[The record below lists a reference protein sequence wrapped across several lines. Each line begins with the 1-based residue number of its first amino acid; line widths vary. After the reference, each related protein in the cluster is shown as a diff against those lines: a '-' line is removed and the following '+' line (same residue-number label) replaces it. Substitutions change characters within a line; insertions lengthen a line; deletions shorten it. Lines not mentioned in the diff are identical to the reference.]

1 MTGPDTEQPDATSVL
16 LPGPWA
22 HRDVSANGVRL
33 HAAEAGDGP
42 LVLLLHG
49 FPQFW
54 WAWRSQL
61 TGLAAAGLRV
71 VAPDLRGYGA
81 SDKPPRGYDLPTAAA
96 DAAAVIRAL
105 GETDAVVVGSDWGGL
120 VGWTMAALHPR
131 SVRRLVVLGAA
142 HPRRLPR
149 PSVTDAQQRRA
160 LAVRVRRSSCPGCP
174 SGGSPGPTTTRS
186 PHLMR
191 RWAGPAW
198 INTSDFAE
206 AVSRYRSASRI
217 PQAAYGAM
225 EYYRWAGRSQLRPDG
240 LRFARRMAAPIT
252 APTLQ
257 LHGAL
262 DRYVLPAHRPRL
274 RPLRG
279 RRLRVAG
286 AARRRATSR
295 TRRPPT
301 RSPPPSPPGPGTE
314 RPPGQGSGLTRRGRC
329 RRRRAPSGPA
339 VAASDTSVGGQR
351 VAGVRLVDG
360 GGEDHAE
367 HAAVGREQRAAGVAG
382 PDLPEQRV
390 DVALD
395 GVAWSGSPGR

>member
-1 MTGPDTEQPDATSVL
+1 MSDPQDGQPDATSVL

-33 HAAEAGDGP
+33 HAAEAGEGP

-54 WAWRSQL
+54 WAWRAQL

-105 GETDAVVVGSDWGGL
+105 GEQEAVVVGSDWGGL

-131 SVRRLVVLGAA
+131 SVRRLVVVSST
-142 HPRRLPR
+142 HPRRLR
-149 PSVTDAQQRRA
+149 ASVGDARQRRA
-160 LAVRVRRSSCPGCP
+160 LAYALPFQLPRLPERRF
-174 SGGSPGPTTTRS
+174 TRADDD
-186 PHLMR
+186 PVAELMR
-191 RWAGPAW
+191 RWAGPSWVQTA
-198 INTSDFAE
+198 DFAE
-206 AVSRYRSASRI
+206 AVTRYRSASRI

-262 DRYVLPAHRPRL
+262 DPYLLPSTARGSDRY
-274 RPLRG
+274 
-279 RRLRVAG
+279 VAG
-286 AARRRATSR
+286 AYEWRELPGVGHFPHEEAPEEVTAAIAAWAT
-295 TRRPPT
+295 T
-301 RSPPPSPPGPGTE
+301 
-314 RPPGQGSGLTRRGRC
+314 
-329 RRRRAPSGPA
+329 
-339 VAASDTSVGGQR
+339 
-351 VAGVRLVDG
+351 
-360 GGEDHAE
+360 
-367 HAAVGREQRAAGVAG
+367 
-382 PDLPEQRV
+382 
-390 DVALD
+390 
-395 GVAWSGSPGR
+395 

>member
-1 MTGPDTEQPDATSVL
+1 MTDPQDGQPDATSVL

-54 WAWRSQL
+54 WCWRNQL
-61 TGLAAAGLRV
+61 TGLAAAGLRA

-105 GETDAVVVGSDWGGL
+105 GESEAVVVGADWGGL

-131 SVRRLVVLGAA
+131 SVRRLVVVSAA
-142 HPRRLPR
+142 HPRRLR
-149 PSVTDAQQRRA
+149 ASVADRSQRRA
-160 LAVRVRRSSCPGCP
+160 LAPALGFQLPRLPERRL
-174 SGGSPGPTTTRS
+174 TRADDD
-186 PHLMR
+186 PVAELMR

-198 INTSDFAE
+198 AQTADFGE
-206 AVSRYRSASRI
+206 AVRRYRSAARI

-257 LHGAL
+257 FHGSSDPFVLPSTARGS
-262 DRYVLPAHRPRL
+262 DRYV
-274 RPLRG
+274 
-279 RRLRVAG
+279 AG
-286 AARRRATSR
+286 AY
-295 TRRPPT
+295 
-301 RSPPPSPPGPGTE
+301 E
-314 RPPGQGSGLTRRGRC
+314 WHEL
-329 RRRRAPSGPA
+329 
-339 VAASDTSVGGQR
+339 
-351 VAGVRLVDG
+351 AGVG
-360 GGEDHAE
+360 HFPHEE
-367 HAAVGREQRAAGVAG
+367 AADEVTAAIA
-382 PDLPEQRV
+382 
-390 DVALD
+390 
-395 GVAWSGSPGR
+395 AWAR

>member
-1 MTGPDTEQPDATSVL
+1 MADPQEDQPDSTSVL

-54 WAWRSQL
+54 WTWRGQL
-61 TGLAAAGLRV
+61 TGLAAAGLRA

-131 SVRRLVVLGAA
+131 SVRRLVVIGAA
-142 HPRRLPR
+142 HRRR
-149 PSVTDAQQRRA
+149 VRASFADAQQRRA
-160 LAVRVRRSSCPGCP
+160 LASALPFQLPRVPERRFPRADDDP
-174 SGGSPGPTTTRS
+174 VAE
-186 PHLMR
+186 LMR
-191 RWAGPAW
+191 RWAGPSW
-198 INTSDFAE
+198 VNTSDFAE

-217 PQAAYGAM
+217 PQAASGAM
-225 EYYRWAGRSQLRPDG
+225 EYYRGAGRSQLRPDG

-262 DRYVLPAHRPRL
+262 DPYVLSGTA
-274 RPLRG
+274 RG
-279 RRLRVAG
+279 SDRYVAG
-286 AARRRATSR
+286 AYQWQELPGVGHFAQEEAPDDVTEAIARWAT
-295 TRRPPT
+295 
-301 RSPPPSPPGPGTE
+301 
-314 RPPGQGSGLTRRGRC
+314 
-329 RRRRAPSGPA
+329 
-339 VAASDTSVGGQR
+339 
-351 VAGVRLVDG
+351 
-360 GGEDHAE
+360 
-367 HAAVGREQRAAGVAG
+367 
-382 PDLPEQRV
+382 
-390 DVALD
+390 
-395 GVAWSGSPGR
+395 